1 MMFSLL
7 DGSYQA
13 IRSLAVPKV
22 TADMPRLGLRPLVA
36 EIKKRYRSHPDIAN
50 LNNLKVPQ
58 VLGGEIDAIIGIQY
72 ANTYPELV
80 FSLPNGLQIFKSKF
94 KAPRENKLLYVGGP
108 LGLMEL
114 ITSNVGASTAIQYL
128 NNLISCYS
136 SCSPKIEYFPDEHG
150 DLYKLYGDKEIP
162 GIKS

>member
-1 MMFSLL
+1 MMFPLQ
-7 DGSYQA
+7 DGSYQV

-22 TADMPRLGLRPLVA
+22 TADMPRIGLGPLVA
-36 EIKKRYRSHPDIAN
+36 EIKKRYSSHPDIAN

-94 KAPRENKLLYVGGP
+94 KAPKENKLLCVGGP
-108 LGLMEL
+108 LGLVEH
-114 ITSNVGASTAIQYL
+114 ITSNVGATTTVRYL

-136 SCSPKIEYFPDEHG
+136 SCSPKIE
-150 DLYKLYGDKEIP
+150 
-162 GIKS
+162 

>member
-1 MMFSLL
+1 MMFPLQ
-7 DGSYQA
+7 DGSYQV
-13 IRSLAVPKV
+13 IQSLAVPKV

-36 EIKKRYRSHPDIAN
+36 EIKKRYSSHPDIAN

-80 FSLPNGLQIFKSKF
+80 SSLPNGLQIFKSKF
-94 KAPRENKLLYVGGP
+94 KAPRENKLLCVGGP

-114 ITSNVGASTAIQYL
+114 ITSNVGASTAI
-128 NNLISCYS
+128 
-136 SCSPKIEYFPDEHG
+136 
-150 DLYKLYGDKEIP
+150 
-162 GIKS
+162 

>member
-1 MMFSLL
+1 MQASGEWGMIFPLQ
-7 DGSYQA
+7 DGSHQI

-36 EIKKRYRSHPDIAN
+36 EIKKRYSSHPDIAN

-58 VLGGEIDAIIGIQY
+58 VLGGEIDAIIRIQY

-94 KAPRENKLLYVGGP
+94 KAPRKNELVCVGGP
-108 LGLMEL
+108 LGLVEL
-114 ITSNVGASTAIQYL
+114 ITSNVGASTTVRYL

-150 DLYKLYGDKEIP
+150 DLYEL
-162 GIKS
+162 